1 MVQVNLALREINC
14 KIVYFGCGL
23 GGKTTN
29 LEIVHQRVADD
40 SRGELTSI
48 ATESDRT
55 LFFDFMPLDIGE
67 VSGMRV
73 KFQLYTV
80 PGQVYYNS
88 TRKLVLRGADAV
100 IFIADSQTSKR
111 QENLDSLENLRQCLR
126 EQGRTL
132 DETPHVIQFN
142 KADSD
147 HRMSGDSMERD
158 LNLHGARTFTAVAS
172 TGEGVL
178 ETFKAMAKILLDRIR
193 ETVVAGAALSPASSA
208 TREAETVR
216 PSRRER
222 LAGGL
227 STPVQSGSSV
237 ALLRTQHRIE
247 NRSLD
252 TTTTGVAITHQN
264 NLSASA
270 TPATQG
276 PRRNGAAVICSTLR
290 TGGGMILSSSRR
302 EAQNSRSRLLL
313 TVGAAVGIAGA
324 ALALIFFLL

>member
-1 MVQVNLALREINC
+1 MVQINLALREINC

-29 LEIVHQRVADD
+29 LEVVHQRATDD

-111 QENLDSLENLRQCLR
+111 QENLDSLENLRQCLQ

-132 DETPHVIQFN
+132 DDTPHVIQFN
-142 KADSD
+142 KADSK
-147 HRMSGDSMERD
+147 HRMSRESMERE
-158 LNLHGARTFTAVAS
+158 LNLHGAQTFTAVAS

-193 ETVVAGAALSPASSA
+193 KTVAEDAGLSSLSSA
-208 TREAETVR
+208 AHEGETVR

-227 STPVQSGSSV
+227 STPVQGGASA
-237 ALLRTQHRIE
+237 ALLSTQHRIE
-247 NRSLD
+247 NRALD
-252 TTTTGVAITHQN
+252 TTTTCIATTHRN
-264 NLSASA
+264 DLSVSA
-270 TPATQG
+270 TPVSRG
-276 PRRNGAAVICSTLR
+276 PRRNGAAPLHSPLR
-290 TGGGMILSSSRR
+290 IGSGMILSSRRR
-302 EAQNSRSRLLL
+302 EAQNCRSKLLL
-313 TVGAAVGIAGA
+313 TVGAAVAIAGA
-324 ALALIFFLL
+324 ALALIFFIL

>member
-1 MVQVNLALREINC
+1 MVQINLALREINC

-29 LEIVHQRVADD
+29 LEVVHQRATDD

-100 IFIADSQTSKR
+100 IFIADSQVSKR
-111 QENLDSLENLRQCLR
+111 QENLDSLENLRQCLQ

-132 DETPHVIQFN
+132 DDTPHVIQFN

-147 HRMSGDSMERD
+147 HRMSRDSMERE
-158 LNLHGARTFTAVAS
+158 LNLHGAQTFTAVAS

-193 ETVVAGAALSPASSA
+193 ETVAEDAGLSPVSSA
-208 TREAETVR
+208 TCEGETVR
-216 PSRRER
+216 PGRRER

-227 STPVQSGSSV
+227 STPVQSGASV
-237 ALLRTQHRIE
+237 GLLRTQHRIE

-252 TTTTGVAITHQN
+252 TTTTSVAVTHRN
-264 NLSASA
+264 DVSA
-270 TPATQG
+270 PARPVSRG
-276 PRRNGAAVICSTLR
+276 PRRNGAASLR
-290 TGGGMILSSSRR
+290 ATSRIGGGMILSSSRR
-302 EAQNSRSRLLL
+302 EAQNSRTKLLL
-313 TVGAAVGIAGA
+313 TVGAAMGIAGA
-324 ALALIFFLL
+324 ALALTFFLL